1 MPDDRHTAADRDE
14 LAREVWRE
22 KNVAGRL
29 LLVPLTLKDANT
41 FVATFHRHSKPTSGH
56 RFSIGAAV
64 DGLVGV
70 AIVGRPIARLLDDG
84 WTAEVLRTC
93 CSPSAPKNTN
103 SFLYGA
109 CWRAWKAMGGRKIIT
124 YTLQDESGASLRGCG
139 WKAIAQVKPH
149 SGWNR
154 ENLGRLREFDSI
166 SRQAKIRWECW

>member
-1 MPDDRHTAADRDE
+1 MGDRLT
-14 LAREVWRE
+14 
-22 KNVAGRL
+22 
-29 LLVPLTLKDANT
+29 LVPVTLADANK

-56 RFSIGAAV
+56 KFSIGAAV

-93 CSPSAPKNTN
+93 CSPQAPANTN

-109 CWRAWKAMGGRKIIT
+109 CWRAWRAMGGRKIIT
-124 YTLQDESGASLRGCG
+124 YTLKDESGASLRGSG
-139 WKAIAQVKPH
+139 WKAIAEVKPH

-154 ENLGRLREFDSI
+154 ERLGRLREFDAI